1 MLAVVWLMQTEIAS
15 QTILAQMKNE
25 SEVSFGQLRMWL
37 VPQKAEHD
45 NDYDINQ
52 KYFET
57 LLRETLSDLLK
68 KGYIASSVRDG
79 VEDGD
84 ARAFSLTQ
92 KGSKY
97 IEEFEGFDE
106 Q

>member
-1 MLAVVWLMQTEIAS
+1 MLAVVWLMQTEMAS
-15 QTILAQMKNE
+15 QTILAQMKNA
-25 SEVSFGQLRMWL
+25 SEVSFGQLRLWL

-45 NDYDINQ
+45 SDYDINQ

-57 LLRETLSDLLK
+57 LLHETLNDLLK
-68 KGYIASSVRDG
+68 KGYIASSVHDG

-84 ARAFSLTQ
+84 TRAFSLTQ
-92 KGSKY
+92 KGSRY

-106 Q
+106 